1 MPKSCCK
8 PSSTACCNTHG
19 RFGRYWCLLAQNLV
33 MGGVLLGGEK
43 QMSGLLD
50 ETGVRNSTSQR
61 FCYPLA
67 PNVCASSHVFPLKA
81 VFIFLCSGENLVALP
96 TAGLPETNSFSLS
109 TCHSSSPSV
118 PPSPGGDGTH
128 RILHCASVC
137 QAFTSL
143 TRILH
148 CFLLKMGSVL
158 QAGGDSRSACLK
170 LSSDSSVCNWYDVVR
185 YFFLNC
191 RQRYVLR
198 YWKADFCFDCCHVG
212 LQSIRYVSLFGVN
225 HSHSVMLLIAS
236 MLMNEKKKQLV
247 EIGRSR
253 RELLIF
259 SSLLWI
265 SKASP
270 RKRHSQEGWVSFCL
284 NGASA
289 NYSRTDSGCCMLP
302 SILRLMNETCYTLTH

>member
-1 MPKSCCK
+1 MSVLHPMFFLWRLFSYSFAQGKILLLYQLQ
-8 PSSTACCNTHG
+8 ACQRQTHSP
-19 RFGRYWCLLAQNLV
+19 FPPAI
-33 MGGVLLGGEK
+33 
-43 QMSGLLD
+43 
-50 ETGVRNSTSQR
+50 
-61 FCYPLA
+61 PLH
-67 PNVCASSHVFPLKA
+67 PQFPLPQEGMGRTGFCTVHLSA
-81 VFIFLCSGENLVALP
+81 RR
-96 TAGLPETNSFSLS
+96 SL
-109 TCHSSSPSV
+109 HWQESSN
-118 PPSPGGDGTH
+118 
-128 RILHCASVC
+128 
-137 QAFTSL
+137 
-143 TRILH
+143 

-225 HSHSVMLLIAS
+225 HSHSVMLLIAP